1 MAEIETSLV
10 ALLCRTSDRAR
21 ESGIATEAFAIEL
34 GDLIDREPRLI
45 GSPGLSRDARFE
57 DDLRTSR
64 GCLLEAG
71 GQIDDA
77 LTAGTRPVLLAGD
90 CSIALTTLP
99 TVARHRPDAYVLW
112 LDAHADFNTPETT
125 VSGYLGGMGLAGAC
139 GLWDAGLSSDA
150 PLDPARVITCG
161 VRDVEGGEQVALERA
176 GVVRIEHPALLSH
189 AVAGREV
196 FVHLDLDVLDASV
209 LPALFPAPGGL
220 TEDGLSGLL
229 HEVATSCELI
239 GAEIT
244 GLTDP
249 DLAGLAAS
257 IVEPL
262 ALSVEL
268 LHHGGDW

>member
-1 MAEIETSLV
+1 MSDVQTSLV
-10 ALLCRTSDRAR
+10 ALLCRTADRAP
-21 ESGIATEAFAIEL
+21 ESGLATEAFAIEL
-34 GDLIDREPRLI
+34 GDLIGNHPRLI

-77 LTAGTRPVLLAGD
+77 LTAGTRPVLVAGD

-99 TVARHRPDAYVLW
+99 TVARHRPEAYVLW
-112 LDAHADFNTPETT
+112 LDAHADFNTPDTT
-125 VSGYLGGMGLAGAC
+125 ASGYLGGMGLAGAC
-139 GLWDAGLSSDA
+139 GLWDAGLSSD
-150 PLDPARVITCG
+150 PPFDPARVITCG
-161 VRDVEGGEQVALERA
+161 VRDVEGGEQVALERS
-176 GVVRIEHPALLSH
+176 GVVRIEHPALLAR

-196 FVHLDLDVLDASV
+196 FVHLDLDVLDAGV
-209 LPALFPAPGGL
+209 LPMQFPVSGGL
-220 TEDGLSGLL
+220 LEDGLSDLL
-229 HEVATSCELI
+229 HDVATSCELI

-244 GLTDP
+244 GLIDP

-268 LHHGGDW
+268 LHHGGEW